1 MNYEKQILIRRIAG
15 LKLVSIFLGV
25 MQVLALVSAV
35 LLPPY
40 KIEILNSIQILIFLS
55 FAIFFGASYLFVG
68 ENNYSFFAWTSL
80 TLGFFFYFSVMTFIQ
95 IDTARY
101 FVSIDSDIIPAD
113 NLIRLF
119 ILPTFMVV
127 ISTMFL
133 RISFVII
140 SSVVNLAGIIF
151 YVLPIVHNQKT
162 YFTKD
167 LYLIS
172 TDPYALNQTLLVIG
186 SQVYLFTCVS
196 AFGLV
201 ILLSR
206 LTKDVALFER
216 TNLQL
221 GRYFSPKI
229 REEIERLDF
238 DINERPKETQMV
250 AVLFTDLVGFTK
262 LSENLEPSEALEL
275 LSAYQ
280 KRMVGPIFKNQ
291 GTVDKF
297 IGDAVMATFGT
308 PVSRGNDAQ
317 NALSCARDMQI
328 AMREWEKERSEKDLP
343 IIKHRIGIHYGRCV
357 VGNIGSEERMEFAV
371 IGDTVNVA
379 ARICDACKD
388 TGAQT
393 LISEAVKEKLDE
405 EITTDL
411 VADFEIRG
419 RQERMDLHKVVI

>member
-35 LLPPY
+35 LLPSY
-40 KIEILNSIQILIFLS
+40 KIEILNSIQILIFL
-55 FAIFFGASYLFVG
+55 FLAIFFGASYLFVS

-95 IDTARY
+95 IDVAKY
-101 FVSIDSDIIPAD
+101 FVSIDSDILPAD

-140 SSVVNLAGIIF
+140 SSIVNLAGIIF
-151 YVLPIVHNQKT
+151 YVLPIVQNQKT

-172 TDPYALNQTLLVIG
+172 TDPYALNQTLLVIS
-186 SQVYLFTCVS
+186 SQVYFFTCVS

-343 IIKHRIGIHYGRCV
+343 TIKHRIGIHYGRCV

-379 ARICDACKD
+379 ARICDACKE

-393 LISEAVKEKLDE
+393 LISDAIKEKLDE

-419 RQERMDLHKVVI
+419 RKERMDLHKVVI

>member
-15 LKLVSIFLGV
+15 LRLVSIFLGV

-55 FAIFFGASYLFVG
+55 FAIFFGASYLFFG

-95 IDTARY
+95 IDTTRY

-186 SQVYLFTCVS
+186 SQIYLFTCVS
-196 AFGLV
+196 AF
-201 ILLSR
+201 
-206 LTKDVALFER
+206 
-216 TNLQL
+216 
-221 GRYFSPKI
+221 
-229 REEIERLDF
+229 
-238 DINERPKETQMV
+238 
-250 AVLFTDLVGFTK
+250 
-262 LSENLEPSEALEL
+262 
-275 LSAYQ
+275 
-280 KRMVGPIFKNQ
+280 
-291 GTVDKF
+291 
-297 IGDAVMATFGT
+297 
-308 PVSRGNDAQ
+308 
-317 NALSCARDMQI
+317 
-328 AMREWEKERSEKDLP
+328 W
-343 IIKHRIGIHYGRCV
+343 
-357 VGNIGSEERMEFAV
+357 VGNIV
-371 IGDTVNVA
+371 I
-379 ARICDACKD
+379 
-388 TGAQT
+388 
-393 LISEAVKEKLDE
+393 
-405 EITTDL
+405 
-411 VADFEIRG
+411 
-419 RQERMDLHKVVI
+419 